1 VVVTAAA
8 EPRVLAQDWEHDG
21 VRGVLLRL
29 NRPELRNPL
38 DHDTVRAL
46 LEHVERAEA
55 APGVRALVIT
65 GSGPAFSAG
74 GDLRKYLDL
83 YEDRPRFSDFL
94 TDFARLCERLERGPL
109 VTCAM
114 VNGACVAGGL
124 EVALACDLITIGAG
138 ARIGDGHLGS
148 GQLPGAGG
156 SQRLCRAIGLQ
167 MAKELLLTGALV
179 TAEQA
184 AAMGLVNRIAPD
196 DELEQVT
203 LELVASCGRH
213 SSLGYAT
220 MKRLITVAQTTDL
233 DTGLALERAAVEE
246 YATSSHDAREGLHAF
261 LERRPPMWTGA

>member
-1 VVVTAAA
+1 VSNSSEAA
-8 EPRVLAQDWEHDG
+8 VLAQDWEHDG
-21 VRGVLLRL
+21 VRGVLLEL
-29 NRPELRNPL
+29 NRPLLRNPL

-46 LEHVERAEA
+46 LEHVKSAEA
-55 APGVRALVIT
+55 TPEVRGLIIT

-83 YEDRPRFSDFL
+83 YEDRPSFSSFL
-94 TDFARLCERLERGPL
+94 ADFAQLCERLERGPL

-167 MAKELLLTGALV
+167 KAKELLLTGALWSADEAV
-179 TAEQA
+179 A
-184 AAMGLVNRIAPD
+184 AGLVNRVAPD
-196 DELEQVT
+196 HDLERMT
-203 LELVASCGRH
+203 IDLVAACGRH

-220 MKRLITVAQTTDL
+220 MKRLISVARTTDL
-233 DTGLALERAAVEE
+233 DAGLRSERSVVES
-246 YATSSHDAREGLHAF
+246 YATTSHDAREGLQAF
-261 LERRPPMWTGA
+261 LERRPPAWTGA